1 MNVLSLFD
9 GISCGRIALE
19 RANIKVDKY
28 YSSEIKKDAIK
39 VSKENYPNIIQVGD
53 ITKLKGN
60 DFKDIDLIIGGSPCQ
75 SFSNAGNKE
84 GFDGKSGLFYE
95 YLRLLKEV
103 KPKYFLLENV
113 RMKEDWKN
121 KITELLKEVYPD
133 VKVYNINSKLVSA
146 QLRNR
151 FYWTNIPNIEQPQD
165 KGIMLKDILQSGFTD
180 REKVRAILESESRP
194 LKDKEKMYKRY
205 SKTGF
210 TTIIFRDE
218 ETYLRVKEA
227 TKKGF
232 TDIKDGEAVDLA
244 YPDSKTRR
252 GRAMRDKVHT
262 ITKTP
267 NEYFLFKDGDLR
279 YFTQTELERL
289 QTLPDRYTECLTRN
303 KAAGCIGDGWTVD
316 VIAHIFKNI
325 KE

>member
-75 SFSNAGNKE
+75 SFSNAGKKE
-84 GFDGKSGLFYE
+84 GFNGKSGLFYE

-133 VKVYNINSKLVSA
+133 AKVYNINSKLVSA

-151 FYWTNIPNIEQPQD
+151 FYWTNIPNIQQPED

-180 REKVRAILESESRP
+180 REKI
-194 LKDKEKMYKRY
+194 KRY
-205 SKTGF
+205 
-210 TTIIFRDE
+210 FRK
-218 ETYLRVKEA
+218 R
-227 TKKGF
+227 
-232 TDIKDGEAVDLA
+232 
-244 YPDSKTRR
+244 
-252 GRAMRDKVHT
+252 
-262 ITKTP
+262 
-267 NEYFLFKDGDLR
+267 
-279 YFTQTELERL
+279 
-289 QTLPDRYTECLTRN
+289 
-303 KAAGCIGDGWTVD
+303 
-316 VIAHIFKNI
+316 
-325 KE
+325 